1 MANVRIKSFA
11 AGDDEK
17 DCAEHHE
24 TAAAVVQEEIDTMPR
39 IDRGEHAGRT
49 KNLVNPENAD
59 REKPQ
64 YCDRTEYLSHSCRA
78 T

>member
-1 MANVRIKSFA
+1 MLDQATR
-11 AGDDEK
+11 
-17 DCAEHHE
+17 
-24 TAAAVVQEEIDTMPR
+24 QQEIDTMPR
-39 IDRGEHAGRT
+39 IDRGEHARRT

-64 YCDRTEYLSHSCRA
+64 YCDGAEYLSHSCRA